1 MGSILGKV
9 HDEPRE
15 LSPPPTPAP
24 EPEKL
29 TSDKMRVLVAE
40 DDPVNSRILKKRLE
54 KMQHTVYLTV
64 NGEECASAFAES
76 PQDFDVIL
84 MDMQVSH
91 RSP

>member
-1 MGSILGKV
+1 
-9 HDEPRE
+9 
-15 LSPPPTPAP
+15 
-24 EPEKL
+24 
-29 TSDKMRVLVAE
+29 
-40 DDPVNSRILKKRLE
+40 
-54 KMQHTVYLTV
+54 MQHTVYLTV